1 MNILVLTYWS
11 YKEPLVHAATIGYIK
26 EIRKYIGVEGQIY
39 LLTMEKEALQLSST
53 ERQTADKMLAEHGI
67 ELITK
72 KYHYF
77 GFQAALAWIKN
88 LLWLTI
94 FCRKKKI
101 DIIHARGST
110 AGLTAHILSR
120 LTKKKFV
127 VDGFEPHADS
137 MVENGTWKKGSLS
150 FRILHWSEKQQA
162 RNAAAVLAMTE
173 NMADYSAEAYGYI
186 PGNFFVRPGCV
197 DLSVFNEHVSDIR
210 ASLGLTGKL
219 VCVYAGK
226 LGGIYLK
233 EEVFAFY
240 SACYE
245 RFGDQF
251 RALLLSDHSDS
262 EVELLA
268 KNHHLPAGLVIHKHV
283 LHSDVPKYLASADFA
298 LNPVKPVPSKKYCT
312 SIKDGE
318 YWAMGLPVVITPNIS
333 SDSDLIEREE
343 IGVIWDGYDRDT
355 MQSVLDRLETVLS
368 KDRSALQAK
377 IRRIALERRD
387 LKIAS
392 ENYRL
397 LYGENGLLQK
407 ESKQFLALIYN
418 SLRDPLFQNLVYS
431 YLDKQLEEHPNY
443 RLNLVTFEQ
452 DKYAFTPEEQQ
463 RHKIHLTSKR
473 IYWRPVKYHSGNFK
487 LIKKVL
493 DLTNAFLTATKIILR
508 KRQNLVVSFANTSAV
523 ISHFVAQFFRTPLL
537 IYSYEPHSD
546 FLKEFG
552 IWSTNSI
559 TYQIMHR
566 LEWRV
571 GRKAAYVLTGTRHM
585 VEALKG
591 KTKGLVFRAPSSADD
606 RVFYFDNLARQEIR
620 EKYNLKNRKVIVYV
634 GKFGGIYYRSEIIG
648 FFAALRAL
656 DPAYFLFIVSPQD
669 HQELT
674 TMCGEGGLN
683 TEDYCIT
690 ETASQ
695 AEIRGFNSAADIG
708 LTAVPPYP
716 SQRFRSPV
724 KVGEY
729 LMCGLPYITM
739 RGVSEDDEV
748 AEKNNVG
755 IVLSALDAAQAD
767 EAHDKMRELFQE
779 DTHALRKR
787 CRDVGIE
794 YRGKHHVD
802 QLFDRLLSEV

>member
-11 YKEPLVHAATIGYIK
+11 FKEPLVQAATIGYIK
-26 EIRKYIGVEGQIY
+26 EIRKYIGTEGQIY
-39 LLTMEKEALQLSST
+39 LLTMEKRALQLSTT
-53 ERQTADKMLAEHGI
+53 ERQSAENMLAEHGI

-72 KYHYF
+72 NYHYF
-77 GFQAALAWIKN
+77 GLQAALTWIKN
-88 LLWLTI
+88 LFWLTM

-137 MVENGTWKKGSLS
+137 MVENGTWNKSSLS
-150 FRILHWSEKQQA
+150 FRILRWSEKKQA
-162 RNAAAVLAMTE
+162 CNASAVLAMTE
-173 NMADYSAEAYGYI
+173 NMIEYSAKAYGHI

-197 DLSVFNEHVSDIR
+197 DLTVFNENVEDLR
-210 ASLGLTGKL
+210 ESLGLVGKL

-233 EEVFAFY
+233 EEIFAFY
-240 SACYE
+240 AACYN
-245 RFGDQF
+245 RFGNRF
-251 RALLLSDHSDS
+251 SALLLSDHPES
-262 EVELLA
+262 EVQFLVD
-268 KNHHLPAGLVIHKHV
+268 KYRLPKEIVIHRHV
-283 LHSDVPKYLASADFA
+283 LHSDVARYLASADFA

-343 IGVIWDGYDRDT
+343 IGVIWNGYDDE
-355 MQSVLDRLETVLS
+355 SLHHILDKLELVLS
-368 KDRSALQAK
+368 KDIVALKEK
-377 IRRIALERRD
+377 IRGIARERRD

-392 ENYRL
+392 ENYRQ
-397 LYGENGLLQK
+397 LYGEGGLFRK
-407 ESKQFLALIYN
+407 KSKQFLAIIYN

-431 YLDKQLEEHPNY
+431 YLEKQLQEHPNY

-452 DKYAFTPEEQQ
+452 DKYALSAEDQQ
-463 RHKIHLTSKR
+463 RHRIYLTSQR
-473 IYWRPVKYHSGNFK
+473 IDWRPVKYHSGNFK
-487 LIKKVL
+487 LLKKAL
-493 DLTNAFLTATKIILR
+493 DLTNAFFTATKIVFR
-508 KRQNLVVSFANTSAV
+508 KRQNLVISFANTSAV
-523 ISHFVAQFFRTPLL
+523 ISHFVARFFRTPLL

-552 IWSTNSI
+552 IWSANSL

-585 VEALKG
+585 VETLRG
-591 KTKGLVFRAPSSADD
+591 ITKGQVYRAPSSADA
-606 RVFYFDNLARQEIR
+606 RIFYFDDTARQEIR

-634 GKFGGIYYRSEIIG
+634 GKFGGIYYQSEIIR

-656 DPAYFLFIVSPQD
+656 DPSYYLFIVSPQD
-669 HQELT
+669 HLEISTL
-674 TMCGEGGLN
+674 CREGGLKD
-683 TEDYCIT
+683 EDYCIT

-748 AEKNNVG
+748 AENNNVG
-755 IVLSALDAAQAD
+755 IVLPALEAAQAD
-767 EAHDKMRELFQE
+767 DAHSKISELLHQ
-779 DTHALRKR
+779 DPTALRDR
-787 CRDVGIE
+787 CREVGIS
-794 YRGKHHVD
+794 YRGRQLVD
-802 QLFDRLLSEV
+802 QLFGRILSES